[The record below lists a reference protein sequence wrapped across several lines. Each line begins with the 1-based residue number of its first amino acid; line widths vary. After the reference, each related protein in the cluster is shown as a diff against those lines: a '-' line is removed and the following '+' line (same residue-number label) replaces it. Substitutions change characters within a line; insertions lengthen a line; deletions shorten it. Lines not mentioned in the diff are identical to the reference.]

1 MAPDALPSAT
11 PLTRAWSLVAL
22 VVALAVACDLLQFL
36 AVRPFLPPAGHGA
49 TLAGEAT
56 VLEGAAARVALTRPP
71 LPSAMSGR
79 VTLREVPAGSP
90 AAAAG
95 LREGDQVLHARN
107 ALTGNEVDL
116 ASPPADAADALRR
129 WREAY
134 RLGTRGPLDVRVR
147 HPGGEERA
155 ARVERPAAWTLPWTV
170 WLSAM
175 TVHLGPLTE
184 MLAIVGAAV
193 VLLLLRPRDR
203 TALLVVT
210 TLACAGASSGGSLL
224 GGELSLPLVL
234 SAPLTVFSWM
244 AISVTFPLIAIT
256 VLYFPGKSGVLVRY
270 PWLHALPVLVAL
282 PMVIPTAGT
291 ALFLAGADS
300 LIEVAVWDASHPEV
314 FYASFA
320 AGLVLNIAAMLEGVW
335 RYKHNPDAN
344 QRRRVAVATG
354 TLVLA
359 TLAFT
364 IKDGVPALFALAGIP
379 IVHPWWV
386 TLPLHLCTALAGAG
400 ITYAV
405 GVHRVLAP
413 RVVIR
418 QSLQYALARKTL
430 GIAAALPGTLL
441 AYSLY
446 EQRNRSLSE
455 IVSGQPLFHAVLL
468 LLIIVGLKYRD
479 RERAWLDRRFFR
491 QEYDARAVLL
501 SLSGRI
507 PFETDPN
514 ELTALVVQQ
523 IDEALHPTMVAV
535 LVAGVEPG
543 TLVPVS
549 VLHGTAD
556 TLDERGGIGTML
568 TWSDTPLDL
577 DLADARSAAARLPPD
592 EIEWLRCTGAVLFV
606 PLSASESGTRQLLGA
621 LVLGAKRSEEPYSP
635 DDRALLSS
643 IAAQVG
649 LGLDVARLRRRQGQP
664 AGDAL
669 VTGLATNLPT
679 GAEGAAGWLLAECH
693 VCGTCHDA
701 DVATCGNDGTGL
713 KRGRLPRMVDAKY
726 RVDRVLGRG
735 GMGAV
740 YCAHD
745 MRLER
750 DVAIKVVRAE
760 LLSDPDAR
768 TRFRREAQLVARLQ
782 HPGIVSVFD
791 YGTLPDGAAFLVMEY
806 VRGRDLRAV
815 LRADGPM
822 APERMAQVLQAIA
835 APVDAAHRLGVL
847 HRDLKPENIL
857 MPDSGVGAKVLDFGV
872 AKLLG
877 ADGERSDNDTLT
889 LAGQPIGT
897 PAYMAPEQLAGAA
910 VSTRTD
916 IFALGAIAYEL
927 LTGTPPFGRG
937 PLVEI
942 ASRHRTGPLPIA
954 RGDLPAGMAEAIVM
968 ALSVDPGQRPA
979 SAMAFAGHLG
989 G

>member
-1 MAPDALPSAT
+1 V
-11 PLTRAWSLVAL
+11 RAWILVAL
-22 VVALAVACDLLQFL
+22 IVACAVSCALLQLF

-49 TLAGEAT
+49 TLTGEAT
-56 VLEGAAARVALTRPP
+56 VMEGVAARLPMARPP
-71 LPSAMSGR
+71 IPGLLSGH
-79 VTLREVPAGSP
+79 VTVRDAPAGSP
-90 AAAAG
+90 AARAG
-95 LREGDQVLHARN
+95 LRPGDVVLDARTL
-107 ALTGNEVDL
+107 LTGNAVDL
-116 ASPPADAADALRR
+116 SSPPQDSDDAMWR

-134 RLGTRGPLDVRVR
+134 RLGTRGPLDLRIR
-147 HPGGEERA
+147 HADGTTGLV
-155 ARVERPAAWTLPWTV
+155 RVERPPVWALPWTT
-170 WLSAM
+170 WPGAM
-175 TVHLGPLTE
+175 AVHLGPIVEILS
-184 MLAIVGAAV
+184 IVGAAV
-193 VLLLLRPRDR
+193 VLLLFRPRGA
-203 TALLVVT
+203 TALLSIS
-210 TLACAGASSGGSLL
+210 TLALAGTSTGGSLL
-224 GGELSLPLVL
+224 GSESTLPALL
-234 SAPLTVFSWM
+234 GAPLTVFTWLAM
-244 AISVTFPLIAIT
+244 PVTFPLIAIT
-256 VLYFPGKSGVLVRY
+256 ILYFPSKSGLLIRH
-270 PWLHALPVLVAL
+270 PWLHVVPVAVAL
-282 PMVIPTAGT
+282 PMVIPAAGT
-291 ALFLAGADS
+291 ALFLAGADG
-300 LIEVAVWDASHPEV
+300 LTKAAAWDASHPAV

-320 AGLVLNIAAMLEGVW
+320 GGLLLNIAAMLEGVW
-335 RYKHNPDAN
+335 RYKHNPDVLE
-344 QRRRVAVATG
+344 RRRVAVATC

-359 TLAFT
+359 TVAFT
-364 IKDGVPALFALAGIP
+364 ARVGVPALSYSLGTP
-379 IVHPWWV
+379 VVYPWWV
-386 TLPLHLCTALAGAG
+386 ILGLHLCTALAGAG

-413 RVVIR
+413 RVVVR

-430 GIAAALPGTLL
+430 GIAAALPTTLL
-441 AYSLY
+441 VVALV
-446 EQRNRSLSE
+446 EQRDRSLSE
-455 IVSGQPLFHAVLL
+455 IVSGQPLFYAVLL
-468 LLIIVGLKYRD
+468 ALIVVGIKYRE

-507 PFETDPN
+507 PYETDPN

-523 IDEALHPTMVAV
+523 IDAALHPTMVAV

-556 TLDERGGIGTML
+556 TLDQRGGIGTML

-577 DLADARSAAARLPPD
+577 DLADERSAAGRLPPD
-592 EIEWLRCTGAVLFV
+592 EVEWLRCTGAVLFV
-606 PLSASESGTRQLLGA
+606 PLSASEGGTKALLGA
-621 LVLGAKRSEEPYSP
+621 LVLGAKRSEEPYSS

-643 IAAQVG
+643 IAAQVS
-649 LGLDVARLRRRQGQP
+649 LGLDVARLRRRQTAAADGSMATAMPTTLP
-664 AGDAL
+664 AGAEASAWL
-669 VTGLATNLPT
+669 V
-679 GAEGAAGWLLAECH
+679 AECQ

-701 DVATCGNDGTGL
+701 DVTTCAKDGTPL
-713 KRGRLPRMVDAKY
+713 RRGRLPRIVDTKY

-791 YGTLPDGAAFLVMEY
+791 YGTLADGAAFLVMEY

-822 APERMAQVLQAIA
+822 PPDRVARLLTAIA
-835 APVDAAHRLGVL
+835 APVDSAHQLGVL

-857 MPDSGVGAKVLDFGV
+857 LPENDAGAGVGAKVLDFGV

-877 ADGERSDNDTLT
+877 GEGAAPENETLT

-897 PAYMAPEQLAGAA
+897 PAYMAPEQLAGAP
-910 VSTRTD
+910 VTTRTD
-916 IFALGAIAYEL
+916 VFALGAIAYEL

-942 ASRHRTGPLPIA
+942 ARRHGLGPGPIEREDVPDA
-954 RGDLPAGMAEAIVM
+954 MVEAIGR
-968 ALSVDPGQRPA
+968 ALSVDVGMRPP
-979 SAMAFAGHLG
+979 SATAFALSLG
-989 G
+989 

>member
-1 MAPDALPSAT
+1 ML
-11 PLTRAWSLVAL
+11 
-22 VVALAVACDLLQFL
+22 
-36 AVRPFLPPAGHGA
+36 
-49 TLAGEAT
+49 
-56 VLEGAAARVALTRPP
+56 
-71 LPSAMSGR
+71 
-79 VTLREVPAGSP
+79 
-90 AAAAG
+90 
-95 LREGDQVLHARN
+95 
-107 ALTGNEVDL
+107 
-116 ASPPADAADALRR
+116 
-129 WREAY
+129 
-134 RLGTRGPLDVRVR
+134 VR
-147 HPGGEERA
+147 H
-155 ARVERPAAWTLPWTV
+155 
-170 WLSAM
+170 
-175 TVHLGPLTE
+175 
-184 MLAIVGAAV
+184 
-193 VLLLLRPRDR
+193 
-203 TALLVVT
+203 
-210 TLACAGASSGGSLL
+210 
-224 GGELSLPLVL
+224 
-234 SAPLTVFSWM
+234 
-244 AISVTFPLIAIT
+244 
-256 VLYFPGKSGVLVRY
+256 
-270 PWLHALPVLVAL
+270 PWLHAVPVIVAL
-282 PMVIPTAGT
+282 PMVIPAVGT
-291 ALFLAGADS
+291 ALFLAGADGM
-300 LIEVAVWDASHPEV
+300 LEVAAWDASHPDV

-320 AGLVLNIAAMLEGVW
+320 GGLLLNIAAMVEGVW
-335 RYKHNPDAN
+335 RYKHNPDLLE
-344 QRRRVAVATG
+344 RRRVAVATC

-359 TLAFT
+359 TVAFT
-364 IKDGVPALFALAGIP
+364 IKDGVPAVYEMAGAS
-379 IVHPWWV
+379 VVLPWW
-386 TLPLHLCTALAGAG
+386 LNLSMHLLMALAGAG
-400 ITYAV
+400 ITYSVA
-405 GVHRVLAP
+405 VHRVLAP
-413 RVVIR
+413 RVVVR

-430 GIAAALPGTLL
+430 GLAAALPATLL
-441 AYSLY
+441 VVSLV
-446 EQRNRSLSE
+446 EQRDRSLSE
-455 IVSGQPLFHAVLL
+455 IVSGQPLFYAVLL
-468 LLIIVGLKYRD
+468 VLVIVGLKYRD

-491 QEYDARAVLL
+491 QEYDARALLL

-507 PFETDPN
+507 PYETDPN

-523 IDEALHPTMVAV
+523 IDAALHPTMVAV

-556 TLDERGGIGTML
+556 TLEQRGGIGTML

-577 DLADARSAAARLPPD
+577 DLADERSAAGRLPPD
-592 EIEWLRCTGAVLFV
+592 EVEWLRCTGAVLFV

-621 LVLGAKRSEEPYSP
+621 LVLGGKRSEEPYSA

-643 IAAQVG
+643 IGAQVS
-649 LGLDVARLRRRQGQP
+649 LGLDVARLRRRQSVVADGAQP
-664 AGDAL
+664 TAL
-669 VTGLATNLPT
+669 PTNLPS
-679 GAEGAAGWLLAECH
+679 GADASGAWLVAECQ
-693 VCGTCHDA
+693 VCGTCHDS
-701 DVATCGNDGTGL
+701 DVPTCSKDGSAL
-713 KRGRLPRMVDAKY
+713 RRGRLPRVVDTKY

-822 APERMAQVLQAIA
+822 APDRVTRLLRAIA
-835 APVDAAHRLGVL
+835 APVEAAHALGVL

-857 MPDSGVGAKVLDFGV
+857 LPDGDVGAKVLDFGV

-877 ADGERSDNDTLT
+877 SDGTAPENETLT

-897 PAYMAPEQLAGAA
+897 PAYMAPEQLAGAS

-916 IFALGAIAYEL
+916 VFALGAIAYEL

-942 ASRHRTGPLPIA
+942 ATRHRTGPGPIE
-954 RGDLPAGMAEAIVM
+954 REDVSPTMAEAITR
-968 ALSVDPGQRPA
+968 ALSVDAAVRPA
-979 SAMAFAGHLG
+979 SATAFALSLG

>member
-1 MAPDALPSAT
+1 MRLAL
-11 PLTRAWSLVAL
+11 RAWALVAF
-22 VVALAVACDLLQFL
+22 AVACAVACTLLQL
-36 AVRPFLPPAGHGA
+36 LVVRPFLPPAGHGA
-49 TLAGEAT
+49 TFAGDPT
-56 VLEGAAARVALTRPP
+56 VLEGARAGAMLARPP
-71 LPSAMSGR
+71 VPSAMAGG
-79 VTLREVPAGSP
+79 VTVLEVPPGSA

-95 LREGDQVLHARN
+95 LRRGDIVVHARSL
-107 ALTGNEVDL
+107 LTGHAVDL
-116 ASPPADAADALRR
+116 ASPPGDATDAMQR

-134 RLGTRGPLDVRVR
+134 RLGTRGPLEVGLR
-147 HPGGEERA
+147 HADGSTEQVQ
-155 ARVERPAAWTLPWTV
+155 VERPPAWALLWTV
-170 WLSAM
+170 WPSVVAA
-175 TVHLGPLTE
+175 HLGPIVE
-184 MLAIVGAAV
+184 MVSIVGAAL
-193 VLLLLRPRDR
+193 VLLLLRPRGA
-203 TALLVVT
+203 TALLIVS
-210 TLACAGASSGGSLL
+210 TLACAGTSTGGSLL
-224 GGELSLPLVL
+224 GGELALPPLL
-234 SAPLTVFSWM
+234 SAPLTMFAWLAM
-244 AISVTFPLIAIT
+244 PLAFPLIAIAI
-256 VLYFPGKSGVLVRY
+256 LYFPSKSRVLVRY
-270 PWLHALPVLVAL
+270 PWLHAVPLVVAL
-282 PMVIPTAGT
+282 PMVIPATGT
-291 ALFLAGADS
+291 ALFLAGADR
-300 LIEVAVWDASHPEV
+300 LLGMATWDASHPGV

-320 AGLVLNIAAMLEGVW
+320 GGLLLNIAAMLEGVW
-335 RYKHNPDAN
+335 RYKHNPD
-344 QRRRVAVATG
+344 QLERRRVAVATC

-364 IKDGVPALFALAGIP
+364 IKDGVPAVYAMAGTPVAL
-379 IVHPWWV
+379 PWWL
-386 TLPLHLCTALAGAG
+386 TLSMHLLTALAGAG
-400 ITYAV
+400 ITYTVA
-405 GVHRVLAP
+405 VHRVLAP
-413 RVVIR
+413 RVVVR

-430 GIAAALPGTLL
+430 GFAAALPATLL
-441 AYSLY
+441 VVSLI
-446 EQRNRSLSE
+446 EQRDRSLSE
-455 IVSGQPLFHAVLL
+455 IVSGQPLFYAVLL
-468 LLIIVGLKYRD
+468 VMVVVGLKYRD

-507 PFETDPN
+507 PYETDPN

-523 IDEALHPTMVAV
+523 IDAALHPTMVAV

-556 TLDERGGIGTML
+556 TLDQRGGIGTML

-577 DLADARSAAARLPPD
+577 DLADERSAAGRLPPD
-592 EIEWLRCTGAVLFV
+592 EVEWLRCTGAVLFV
-606 PLSASESGTRQLLGA
+606 PLSASEGGTKELLGA
-621 LVLGAKRSEEPYSP
+621 LVLGAKRSEEPYSS

-643 IAAQVG
+643 IAAQVS
-649 LGLDVARLRRRQGQP
+649 LGLDVARLRRRQTAAADGSLATAMPTTLP
-664 AGDAL
+664 AGAEASAWL
-669 VTGLATNLPT
+669 V
-679 GAEGAAGWLLAECH
+679 AECQ

-701 DVATCGNDGTGL
+701 DVPACARDGTPL
-713 KRGRLPRMVDAKY
+713 RRGRLPRIVDAKY

-791 YGTLPDGAAFLVMEY
+791 YGTLADGAAFLVMEY

-822 APERMAQVLQAIA
+822 PPDRVARLLTAIA
-835 APVDAAHRLGVL
+835 APVDSAHQLGVL

-857 MPDSGVGAKVLDFGV
+857 LPDSDAGAGVGAKVLDFGV

-877 ADGERSDNDTLT
+877 GDGAAPENETLT

-897 PAYMAPEQLAGAA
+897 PAYMAPEQLAGAS
-910 VSTRTD
+910 VTTRTD
-916 IFALGAIAYEL
+916 VFALGAIAYEL

-942 ASRHRTGPLPIA
+942 ARRHGLGPGPIEREDVPTA
-954 RGDLPAGMAEAIVM
+954 MVEAIGR
-968 ALSVDPGQRPA
+968 ALSVDVGMRPP
-979 SAMAFAGHLG
+979 SATAFALSLG
-989 G
+989 